1 MVIDNEFQRLIP
13 PLSADEFNQL
23 EQNILQEG
31 IRDAL
36 VTWNGILID
45 GHNRYSID
53 IDFLLLEFDE
63 GKARALVE
71 YKNEHAKTQRT
82 GHPSYKALIDLGD
95 RAGVPVFACR
105 YSDDFVKWVVFPLNE
120 KAKPL
125 LPPEWGTKMTERE
138 YVSFL
143 YELRGK
149 EAPGILLSQLNG

>member
-1 MVIDNEFQRLIP
+1 LPEVKQERTSWRDKGLSERHRLWGWDCP
-13 PLSADEFNQL
+13 A
-23 EQNILQEG
+23 
-31 IRDAL
+31 
-36 VTWNGILID
+36 
-45 GHNRYSID
+45 ID

-125 LPPEWGTKMTERE
+125 LPPEWGTEMTERE

>member
-1 MVIDNEFQRLIP
+1 MPEVKQERTSWRDQGLSERHRLWGWDCP
-13 PLSADEFNQL
+13 A
-23 EQNILQEG
+23 
-31 IRDAL
+31 
-36 VTWNGILID
+36 
-45 GHNRYSID
+45 ID

-63 GKARALVE
+63 GKACALVE
-71 YKNEHAKTQRT
+71 YKNEHAQTQHT
-82 GHPSYKALIDLGD
+82 KHPSYKALIDLGD

-143 YELRGK
+143 YGIRGK